1 MLISIQEVEQ
11 DQSRFHSR
19 ESFRGVDDGCHNFKG
34 RTSSIASASS
44 QVSMSFIRDKE
55 LPKEE
60 RTDFHNL
67 IHALVVM
74 LTETSGGIVSM
85 QSVLGIV
92 RPPVFEEF
100 K

>member
-1 MLISIQEVEQ
+1 MLTSIEEVEQ

-19 ESFRGVDDGCHNFKG
+19 ESFRVADEGNHNFKG
-34 RTSSIASASS
+34 RSSSIASASS
-44 QVSMSFIRDKE
+44 QVSMSFIRNRE
-55 LPKEE
+55 LTKEE

-74 LTETSGGIVSM
+74 LTETSGGIIIM
-85 QSVLGIV
+85 QSVLGIT